1 MAMPN
6 LTDIFVPMVKEGRFH
21 PQFRSLLNSPYH
33 SEARSLI
40 NALYQRMGEPSKT
53 FIRKFQTDNFHSH
66 LFEIACFAYLES
78 AGLKPNRNHSSPDF
92 LASRNGL
99 TLAIEA
105 ATANP
110 SNNQAADISLLQMKE
125 LPDEELANKVNDE
138 FPRRISSILQKKLK
152 HQYDKLP
159 QCAGSPLILMVAP
172 FFEAGSVYYTDES
185 LVDCLYGVN
194 RTTPGF
200 FSLPEAESVSAVLYC
215 SAFTVPRFFRLA
227 TPLDDTAKVRATREG
242 KYYAVESDGELLERE
257 YQYRIGSPS
266 SPKETWHEG
275 VTLFLNHNARIPI
288 SKEILPCTSSF
299 STEDSYLVREVRGF
313 HPMTS
318 FMRIYPNN
326 ETT

>member
-1 MAMPN
+1 MSI
-6 LTDIFVPMVKEGRFH
+6 LTDIFSPAVSEERFH
-21 PQFRSLLNSPYH
+21 PQFRALLNSPFH
-33 SEARSLI
+33 GEARAFI
-40 NALYQRMGEPSKT
+40 NALYQRMGKPSKT
-53 FIRKFQTDNFHSH
+53 FIHKFQTDNFHSH

-125 LPDEELANKVNDE
+125 LPDEELANKVNIE
-138 FPRRISSILQKKLK
+138 FPRRIFSILQKKLG

-159 QCAGSPLILMVAP
+159 QCADSPLILMVAP
-172 FFEAGSVYYTDES
+172 FFEAGAVYYTDES
-185 LVDCLYGVN
+185 LVDCLYGIN
-194 RTTPGF
+194 GTTPGF
-200 FSLPEAESVSAVLYC
+200 FSLPAAESVSAVLYC
-215 SAFTVPRFFRLA
+215 NAFTVPRFFRLT
-227 TPLDDTAKVRATREG
+227 TPLDDTAKVIATREG
-242 KYYAVESDGELLERE
+242 MYYSVESNGELVVRE
-257 YQYRIGSPS
+257 YQYRVGSHS

-288 SKEILPCTSSF
+288 SKIILPCTSTF
-299 STEDSYLVREVRGF
+299 SVEDNYLVREVHGF

-318 FMRIYPNN
+318 FMRMYPNN
-326 ETT
+326 KTT